1 MDEKSL
7 LKKLQEKDEW
17 ALEQIIEIYNAYVTT
32 IVGSLLSSKG
42 TKEDMEEVVADTFIA
57 LWETAERI
65 DYGKYSSIKA
75 YIAVIA
81 RNKAKDRLRA
91 LRGQELQ
98 LLDDIMIIDNSL
110 EKLIL
115 QKEQQRIIQKTLEK
129 LKPLDWKI
137 FILYYYQYKKV
148 EEIASELQMNQQTVK
163 TRLRRGR
170 ETLRNIPVYNED
182 GSNLLDNCTL
192 KTEYQYGD
200 ILFLVKTCHF

>member
-1 MDEKSL
+1 MSGGCSGIPFFTVLMTVYRVTQRQATKSL
-7 LKKLQEKDEW
+7 YCHLKLPS
-17 ALEQIIEIYNAYVTT
+17 T
-32 IVGSLLSSKG
+32 VGSLLSSKG

-170 ETLRNIPVYNED
+170 ETLRRI
-182 GSNLLDNCTL
+182 LL
-192 KTEYQYGD
+192 KEGYGAGEN
-200 ILFLVKTCHF
+200 